1 MTIDTSELDRKNR
14 EMWHRAAAG
23 WGKWQAPLR
32 EATNPVSRWMVDAI
46 DPKPGQRV
54 LELAAGPGE
63 TGFLAAPRIGPR
75 GTLISSDQS
84 PEMVS
89 VARARAQE
97 LGLENVDF
105 EVLDGQRI
113 ELESASVDAVLCRW
127 GFMLMADAGAALRET
142 HRVLGPAGRL
152 ALATWDAPEKNLW
165 ARAPAAQLIARGA
178 LPVPDP
184 DAPGMFSMADPA
196 ALAHRLAEA
205 GFEQI
210 ETERLG
216 FSQSYASFEQYWEAT
231 CDLAA
236 PIAQALG
243 TLDAGAAAEVRE
255 GARSVL
261 NRFTTPEGGLE
272 IPASAVVAAART
284 PAEGT

>member
-1 MTIDTSELDRKNR
+1 MTTDPSELDRTER
-14 EMWHRAAAG
+14 EMWRRAAAG
-23 WGKWQAPLR
+23 WGKWQVRLR
-32 EATNPVSRWMVDAI
+32 EATSPVSRWMVDAI
-46 DPKPGQRV
+46 DPKPGQQV

-63 TGFLAAPRIGPR
+63 TGFLAAQRIGPR

-89 VARARAQE
+89 VARGRAQE
-97 LGLENVDF
+97 LGLENVEF

-113 ELESASVDAVLCRW
+113 ELGSSSVDAVLCRW
-127 GFMLMADAGAALRET
+127 GYMLMADAAAALRET
-142 HRVLGPAGRL
+142 HRVLRPGGRL
-152 ALATWDAPEKNLW
+152 ALATWDSPERNLW
-165 ARAPAAQLIARGA
+165 ARAPAAQLIARDV

-184 DAPGMFSMADPA
+184 DAPGMFSMADPVG
-196 ALAHRLAEA
+196 LAHRLAAA
-205 GFEQI
+205 GFEEI
-210 ETERLG
+210 ETERLS
-216 FSQSYASFEQYWEAT
+216 FSQSYASFDQYWEAT

-243 TLDAGAAAEVRE
+243 TLDVGAAAEVRE

-261 NRFTTPEGGLE
+261 DRFTITEGGLE
-272 IPASAVVAAART
+272 IPATAIVAAARA